1 MSTHTEQADSIA
13 QQTAKILL
21 EIEAIHIRPKEP
33 FTLTSGRLAPV
44 YVDCRKVISYP
55 RARSA
60 IMDAAAAT
68 LYREAGFEGFDA
80 VAGGETAGIPYA
92 AWLADKMNLPM
103 LYVRKKPKGFG
114 RNAQIEG
121 TFPEGARVLLV
132 EDLSTDGKSKEV
144 FVKALRDAGAVV
156 DHVFVVFHNALIG
169 QAVTA
174 GASKSRR
181 STPMRDLG
189 VTLHPLANW
198 WDVLDVMESEIK
210 DGKTRWQENDIKTL
224 SKYLSDPEAWSDKE
238 KSKLG

>member
-1 MSTHTEQADSIA
+1 MRNQSEQALSIA

-33 FTLTSGRLAPV
+33 FSLTSGRLAPV

-55 RARSA
+55 RARRA
-60 IMDAAAAT
+60 IIDAAATT
-68 LYREAGFEGFDA
+68 LYREAGLEAFDA

-92 AWLADKMNLPM
+92 AWLADKMTLPM

-121 TFPEGARVLLV
+121 TFREGARVLLV

-156 DHVFVVFHNALIG
+156 DHVFVVFHNFLDSTLMGKDA
-169 QAVTA
+169 ADR
-174 GASKSRR
+174 RR
-181 STPMRDLG
+181 SNPMKELG

-198 WDVLDVMESEIK
+198 WDVLDVMENEIK
-210 DGKTRWQENDIKTL
+210 DGKTRWQENDLVTL
-224 SKYLSDPEAWSDKE
+224 RKYLTDPEAWSDAV